1 MPLTLSILS
10 IKYYEA
16 IMKNNILLKIINLK
30 KNYHDKKNEIK
41 AIENINMTVYKDEIL
56 AIVGPSGCGKSTLLS
71 ILANLEKPSHGKIIT
86 DNDYKYGYMLQTDS
100 LFPWLTILDNALLG
114 LEIKKEKNNDT
125 INNTISLLKKYGLY
139 EFKNQYPKNLS
150 GGMRQRVAL
159 IRTLATN
166 PDLLL
171 LDEPY
176 SALDYQTRLALS
188 NDLYQ
193 IIKKEKKT
201 AILITH
207 DIGEAISLADRVIV
221 LSKRPCTIKNIYH
234 INLEEKKNPIE
245 NRKDPKFNSYYDM
258 IWRDL
263 DVHI

>member
-1 MPLTLSILS
+1 
-10 IKYYEA
+10 
-16 IMKNNILLKIINLK
+16 MKNNILLKIINLS
-30 KNYHDKKNEIK
+30 KNYHTRKNEIK
-41 AIENINMTVYKDEIL
+41 AIENLNIDVYKNEIL

-71 ILANLEKPSHGKIIT
+71 ILANLEEKSHGEIINK
-86 DNDYKYGYMLQTDS
+86 DKLSIGYMLQTDS
-100 LFPWLTILDNALLG
+100 LFPWLTILENTLIGLDIKNKKTDINIKNVIKLLR
-114 LEIKKEKNNDT
+114 
-125 INNTISLLKKYGLY
+125 KYGLY
-139 EFKNQYPKNLS
+139 EFKDTYPTNLS

-188 NDLYQ
+188 NDLYKT
-193 IIKKEKKT
+193 IKDEGKT

-207 DIGEAISLADRVIV
+207 DLGEAVSLADRVIV
-221 LSKRPCTIKNIYH
+221 LSKRPCKVKSIYN
-234 INLEEKKNPIE
+234 INLENKTNPID
-245 NRKDPKFNSYYDM
+245 NRKDSKFNYYYDM

>member
-1 MPLTLSILS
+1 
-10 IKYYEA
+10 
-16 IMKNNILLKIINLK
+16 MKNNILLKIINLN
-30 KNYHDKKNEIK
+30 KNYHNNKKEIS
-41 AIENINMTVYKDEIL
+41 AIKNITIDVYENEIL
-56 AIVGPSGCGKSTLLS
+56 AIVGPSGCGKSTFLS
-71 ILANLEKPSHGKIIT
+71 ILAGLEKQSSGEIVSNK
-86 DNDYKYGYMLQTDS
+86 KYEIGYMLQTDS
-100 LFPWLTILDNALLG
+100 LFPWLTIFDNTLIGLD
-114 LEIKKEKNNDT
+114 IKKKKNKHN
-125 INNTISLLKKYGLY
+125 INKVINLLKKYGLY
-139 EFKNQYPKNLS
+139 EFIDQYPNNLS

-188 NDLYQ
+188 NDMYK
-193 IIKKEKKT
+193 IIKNEKKT

-207 DIGEAISLADRVIV
+207 DIAEAISIADRVIV
-221 LSKRPCTIKNIYH
+221 LSKRPCTVKKIYKIELKN
-234 INLEEKKNPIE
+234 ETNPIE
-245 NRKDPKFNSYYDM
+245 NRKDPEFNIFYEK

>member
-1 MPLTLSILS
+1 
-10 IKYYEA
+10 
-16 IMKNNILLKIINLK
+16 MKKILLKINNLS
-30 KNYHDKKNEIK
+30 KNYYDKKNEIK
-41 AIENINMTVYKDEIL
+41 AIDNLNIDVYENEIL

-71 ILANLEKPSHGKIIT
+71 ILADLEKKSSGDIIMDKKCKI
-86 DNDYKYGYMLQTDS
+86 GYMLQNDS
-100 LFPWLTILDNALLG
+100 LFPWLNILDNTLIG
-114 LEIKKEKNNDT
+114 LDIQKEKNNKT
-125 INNTISLLKKYGLY
+125 IKYAIDLLKKYGLY
-139 EFKNQYPKNLS
+139 EFKDSYPSNLS

-188 NDLYQ
+188 NDMYK
-193 IIKKEKKT
+193 IIKNENKT

-207 DIGEAISLADRVIV
+207 SISEAVSLADRVIV
-221 LSKRPCTIKNIYH
+221 LSKRPCSVKNIYN
-234 INLEEKKNPIE
+234 INLINKTNPID
-245 NRKDPKFNSYYDM
+245 NRKDPKFNYYYDM